1 MENQE
6 EYVSNK
12 IASYEEEHEPIET
25 HYDQEDLNLL
35 EQIQPFTVRDYM
47 SYDKTRELLDN
58 EWRNTFD
65 TKLTPLIEQTFV
77 ECQER
82 NRESTFLYK
91 AQDPHLTDLI
101 ELIRFHT
108 VREYDV
114 DFFKKYPKYTRS
126 FLEYL
131 DKQIK

>member
-1 MENQE
+1 MENQQ
-6 EYVSNK
+6 EYVSK
-12 IASYEEEHEPIET
+12 KTYTYEEEQPPKET
-25 HYDQEDLNLL
+25 HYDEEDLNLL

-47 SYDKTRELLDN
+47 TYPKTRELLDN
-58 EWRNTFD
+58 EWTNRFD
-65 TKLTPLIEQTFV
+65 TQLTPLIEQCFV

-82 NRESTFLYK
+82 NRESHFFYK
-91 AQDPHLTDLI
+91 TQDPHLTDLI
-101 ELIRFHT
+101 ELVRFHT

-114 DFFKKYPKYTRS
+114 EFFKQYPKYTRS